1 MYYTR
6 ALVYQADG
14 QSSLAVADFQHYL
27 QLRPSAVDRVAV
39 TSRIDAL
46 NRSPS
51 QALALG
57 IIPGGGQFYTH
68 QPVLGLVIL
77 GGVAGSAVWALKSSP
92 IIFTDPFGHP
102 YQAGTK
108 RKNLTTG
115 LAVGGGLWVIGAL
128 EAAIHASTAR
138 GDPYPP
144 VALPSTTKRAELPHL
159 VPTVGFD
166 PSGPRLGAALS
177 FTIR

>member
-1 MYYTR
+1 
-6 ALVYQADG
+6 VYQADG

-46 NRSPS
+46 SRSPGS
-51 QALALG
+51 ALALG

-77 GGVAGSAVWALKSSP
+77 GGVAGSAVWALHQTP
-92 IIFTDPFGHP
+92 IFFTDPFGQP
-102 YQAGTK
+102 YQAGKK

-128 EAAIHASTAR
+128 EAALHASSAR

-144 VALPSTTKRAELPHL
+144 VSLPSTTKRAELPHL
-159 VPTVGFD
+159 IPTVGFD
-166 PSGPRLGAALS
+166 PAGPRLGAALS